1 MSTLQGNAKKYSGA
15 AIDYVLIFDWITGEH
30 IGKAVPNSSGVWTF
44 DYFSNL
50 LCGITYVADG
60 CEPITHGSYSFEH
73 IVAYITSGFIYV
85 GLVSTSDFYISKADV
100 LNTSAS
106 TWSDSFSQTVDIGL
120 FNYSHANG
128 VTEIPYQQKVIE
140 QFNINWV
147 LLVQGFT
154 GTRSQDY
161 HLMTFEIMDANNNV
175 LAAVKSETLSGGT
188 GLWYGLSLNSLTKT
202 ATVGSPPQTYG
213 EIDFSAN
220 SLSYKNLYSSDY
232 NSSFVLNVDLSNA
245 AKVRVSGSAKNTA
258 TTGAY
263 TGGQLNVVRMKPVQ

>member
-15 AIDYVLIFDWITGEH
+15 AIDYVLIFDWVTGEH

-73 IVAYITSGFIYV
+73 VVAYITSGFIYV
-85 GLVSTSDFYISKADV
+85 GVVSSSDFYIGRWDVANTGATTWNADY
-100 LNTSAS
+100 
-106 TWSDSFSQTVDIGL
+106 SQTKDIGL
-120 FNYSHANG
+120 FNYSHATG

-147 LLVQGFT
+147 LLMQGFT
-154 GTRSQDY
+154 GTRVNDY
-161 HLMTFEIMDANNNV
+161 HLMTIEIMDANNNV
-175 LAAVKSETLSGGT
+175 LAAVKSETASGKT

-202 ATVGSPPQTYG
+202 ATVGSSPQTYG

-220 SLSYKNLYSSDY
+220 SLSYKNLYSSNY
-232 NSSFVLNVDLSNA
+232 NSSFVLNVNLSSA
-245 AKVRVSGSAKNTA
+245 AKVRVSGSAKNHA

-263 TGGQLNVVRMKPVQ
+263 TGAVISVARIKPVQ